1 MSQIYLNLNNQQA
14 GPYDIPTVNGMLT
27 SGQITAETLGWMQGM
42 ANWEPVS
49 SNTFASL
56 GIQLNPQPTTSAVPK
71 PSAPSPQKQMPA
83 QQVKSTPNSNQNSS
97 PSAPGTFQ
105 IGQAIG
111 EAFSFYKSN
120 ILPSIAWLILVIIMG
135 WIPVVNLIIPLMGV
149 NFYTCVRNFRAT
161 GQKMSLGELFD
172 FSRALDKIIGPIVVG
187 IFIAIGYF
195 CLVIPGIILTCM
207 WAFTPCIQG
216 DQPELSFFKAMKES
230 KRYAKGNYIK
240 IFLLV
245 IILAIFAFLGFILL
259 GIGALVTVPVAH
271 VALYCAY
278 DQCKPK

>member
-14 GPYDIPTVNGMLT
+14 GPYDVPTVNGMLT

-49 SNTFASL
+49 SSTFASL
-56 GIQLNPQPTTSAVPK
+56 GIQLNPQPAVAETSK
-71 PSAPSPQKQMPA
+71 PSASSPQKQMPA
-83 QQVKSTPNSNQNSS
+83 QQVKSTANNNQTSS
-97 PSAPGTFQ
+97 LGTPGTFQ

-111 EAFSFYKSN
+111 EAFSFYKAN
-120 ILPSIAWLILVIIMG
+120 IIASIAWLVLAIIIG
-135 WIPVVNLIIPLMGV
+135 CIPVANFIVPLMGV

-172 FSRALDKIIGPIVVG
+172 FSHALDKIVGPIVVG

-195 CLVIPGIILTCM
+195 CLVIPGIILTCL

-216 DQPELSFFKAMKES
+216 DKTDMSFFKAMKES
-230 KRYAKGNYIK
+230 KRLAKGNYIK
-240 IFLLV
+240 IFLFV
-245 IILAIFAFLGFILL
+245 IILAVFAFLGFILL
-259 GIGALVTVPVAH
+259 GVGALVTIPVAH

>member
-14 GPYDIPTVNGMLT
+14 GPYDVPTVNGMLT
-27 SGQITAETLGWMQGM
+27 SGQITTETLGWMQGM

-49 SNTFASL
+49 SSTFASL
-56 GIQLNPQPTTSAVPK
+56 GIQLNPQPAVAETSK
-71 PSAPSPQKQMPA
+71 PSASSPQKQMPA
-83 QQVKSTPNSNQNSS
+83 QQVKSTANHNQNSS
-97 PSAPGTFQ
+97 LVTPSTFQ

-120 ILPSIAWLILVIIMG
+120 ILPSIAWLVLAIIIG
-135 WIPVVNLIIPLMGV
+135 CIPVANFIVPLMGV

-172 FSRALDKIIGPIVVG
+172 FSHALDKIVGPIVVG

-195 CLVIPGIILTCM
+195 CLVIPGIILTCL

-216 DQPELSFFKAMKES
+216 DKTDMSFFKAMKES
-230 KRYAKGNYIK
+230 KRLAKGNYIK
-240 IFLLV
+240 IFLFV
-245 IILAIFAFLGFILL
+245 IILAVFAFLGFILL
-259 GIGALVTVPVAH
+259 GVGALVTIPVAH

>member
-14 GPYDIPTVNGMLT
+14 GPYDVPTVNGMLT

-49 SNTFASL
+49 SSTFASL
-56 GIQLNPQPTTSAVPK
+56 GIQLNPQPTVAATSK
-71 PSAPSPQKQMPA
+71 PSAASPQQQLPA
-83 QQVKSTPNSNQNSS
+83 QQVKSTANNNQNSS
-97 PSAPGTFQ
+97 LGTPGTFQ
-105 IGQAIG
+105 IGKAIG
-111 EAFSFYKSN
+111 EAFSFYKAN
-120 ILPSIAWLILVIIMG
+120 ILPSIAWLILAIIMG
-135 WIPVVNLIIPLMGV
+135 CIPIINLIVPLMGV

-172 FSRALDKIIGPIVVG
+172 FSHILDKIVGPIVVG

-216 DQPELSFFKAMKES
+216 DNAELSFFKAMKES
-230 KRYAKGNYIK
+230 KRLAKGNYIK

-245 IILAIFAFLGFILL
+245 IILAVFAFLGFILL
-259 GIGALVTVPVAH
+259 GVGALVTIPVAH